1 MFHPAKDGE
10 PVRGDAGSDPA
21 DAGPGQRAYVVHPV
35 LPMPRARAGE
45 GSSAERAQAAHPGA
59 PHGSAAAP
67 AAARQPDEG
76 LEEAIGLA
84 LAIGLKV
91 VMGEV
96 LPVRKPRP
104 QTLLGGGQVAHL
116 AEQVATLE
124 IALVIVD
131 GALTP
136 GQQRNLETALGCKVI
151 DRTGL
156 ILEIFGARARTREG
170 RLQVELAHLTY
181 QRSRLVRSWTH
192 LERQRGG
199 AGFLGGPGERQ
210 LEIDRRLIDERIARI
225 KLDLVDV
232 VRTRSLHRES
242 RERVPYPVVALVG
255 YTNAGKS
262 TLFNRLT
269 QSRVKAA
276 DMLFA
281 TLDPTM
287 RAIDLP
293 GGRTAIVSDT
303 VGFISNLPTQL
314 VAAFRATLEEVLAAD
329 VLLHVRDASA
339 PDAAA
344 QAADVLAVLS
354 ELGIARDEV
363 PIVEAM
369 NKVDLLPPEQ
379 AERLRAAGAE
389 GVTARVPVSAL
400 TGAGVPELLAV
411 LEREIGRDLKL
422 YAVELPPEEGAAL
435 SWLYRHGEVADRQAD
450 EDGRVILSVRLRPED
465 FDRFRKL
472 HPVGALQSRQVG

>member
-1 MFHPAKDGE
+1 MPA
-10 PVRGDAGSDPA
+10 RGDAGRQPPG
-21 DAGPGQRAYVVHPV
+21 AGHEPRAYVVHPV
-35 LPMPRARAGE
+35 LPAGRDRAADRQAGE
-45 GSSAERAQAAHPGA
+45 HGGGVRP
-59 PHGSAAAP
+59 GSAAP
-67 AAARQPDEG
+67 VSGREPEQG
-76 LEEAIGLA
+76 LDEAIGLS

-91 VMGEV
+91 VMGEI

-116 AEQVATLE
+116 AEQVAQLD

-136 GQQRNLETALGCKVI
+136 GQQRNLETALGTKVI

-269 QSRVKAA
+269 QAQVKAE

-287 RAIDLP
+287 RAIELP
-293 GGRTAIVSDT
+293 GGRTVIISDT

-339 PDAAA
+339 ADAAA

-354 ELGIARDEV
+354 ELGISPDEV
-363 PIVEAM
+363 PIIEAM
-369 NKVDLLPPEQ
+369 NKIDMLPPDQ
-379 AERLRAAGAE
+379 VERLRSAGGEGGE
-389 GVTARVPVSAL
+389 GVVARIPVSAL
-400 TGAGVPELLAV
+400 TGAGVSALLAV

-422 YAVELPPEEGAAL
+422 YEIDLPPEEGAAL
-435 SWLYRHGEVADRQAD
+435 SWLYRHGEVADRQAA
-450 EDGRVILSVRLRPED
+450 EDGRVILSIRLRPAD

-472 HPVGALQSRQVG
+472 HPVGGLQSRQVG